1 MKFSAAQAKDARR
14 PLAVQEVPP
23 RVWAQTWLERPLEV
37 VIVGFRSLAE
47 TTLSEITGAAQTH
60 ANRIVPAGEGSALWA
75 DEYSAAVRFL
85 SLGRAMTQP
94 DCADAPWWDYADLLA
109 PQAFS
114 PEGAAWL
121 YARFSAAVVAG
132 SPLASDEDPE
142 ELAGLVLGLAG
153 AAADMSAA
161 RRSQV
166 ARHLRAALD
175 VLQGR

>member
-114 PEGAAWL
+114 PEGALRAI
-121 YARFSAAVVAG
+121 VPVPG
-132 SPLASDEDPE
+132 DPMVTNVCF
-142 ELAGLVLGLAG
+142 GG
-153 AAADMSAA
+153 ADMRTAWITASTIAVSATIQYE
-161 RRSQV
+161 SSTP
-166 ARHLRAALD
+166 
-175 VLQGR
+175 